1 MMEINANPHRL
12 DLDDAQA
19 AMAKRYGIPI
29 VINTDAHSTA
39 GMDVMEYGVDQAR
52 RAGLTRADVA
62 NALPWDKFRKRL
74 RNRRQ

>member
-29 VINTDAHSTA
+29 VINTDAHSTS

-52 RAGLTRADVA
+52 RAGLRRADVA
-62 NALPWDKFRKRL
+62 NALPWDEFRKRL